1 MPPARMAGAGCVEGR
16 ASDMPSAS
24 TLRVLIVDDQMSM
37 RGIARYCL
45 QEIGI
50 KNVVEAKSGAEALVA
65 MGANKFDLIIS
76 DWNMDGM
83 DGLTLLKT
91 IRSNPLT
98 KRMPF
103 IMATGQRDTEMVKT
117 AIQAGV
123 NNYMVKPFNAA
134 TMKQKIEA
142 VLGKLGA

>member
-1 MPPARMAGAGCVEGR
+1 
-16 ASDMPSAS
+16 MPSAS

-37 RGIARYCL
+37 RGIARFCL

-65 MGANKFDLIIS
+65 MNSNKFDLILS

-91 IRSNPLT
+91 IRANPLT

-123 NNYMVKPFNAA
+123 NNYVVKPFNAA
-134 TMKQKIEA
+134 TLKAKIET

>member
-1 MPPARMAGAGCVEGR
+1 MAGLGCVEGR

-65 MGANKFDLIIS
+65 IGSNKFDLIIS

-134 TMKQKIEA
+134 TMKQKIES
-142 VLGKLGA
+142 VIGKLGA

>member
-1 MPPARMAGAGCVEGR
+1 
-16 ASDMPSAS
+16 
-24 TLRVLIVDDQMSM
+24 MSM

-50 KNVVEAKSGAEALVA
+50 KNVVEAKSGAEALVSI
-65 MGANKFDLIIS
+65 GSNKFDLIIS

-103 IMATGQRDTEMVKT
+103 IMATGQRDTEMRSEERRV
-117 AIQAGV
+117 
-123 NNYMVKPFNAA
+123 
-134 TMKQKIEA
+134 
-142 VLGKLGA
+142 GKECVSKCRSRWSPNP

>member
-1 MPPARMAGAGCVEGR
+1 
-16 ASDMPSAS
+16 
-24 TLRVLIVDDQMSM
+24 
-37 RGIARYCL
+37 
-45 QEIGI
+45 
-50 KNVVEAKSGAEALVA
+50 
-65 MGANKFDLIIS
+65 
-76 DWNMDGM
+76 MDGM

-142 VLGKLGA
+142 VLGKRSEEHTSELQSLMRISYAVFCLKKKKTNEEKYRIVRNLMDTDDSKDLIIIDNNHTMT

>member
-1 MPPARMAGAGCVEGR
+1 
-16 ASDMPSAS
+16 MPSAS

-37 RGIARYCL
+37 RGIARFCL

-50 KNVVEAKSGAEALVA
+50 KNVVEAKSGADALVA
-65 MGANKFDLIIS
+65 MNSNKFDLILS

-91 IRSNPLT
+91 IRANPLT

-123 NNYMVKPFNAA
+123 NNYVVKPFNAA
-134 TMKQKIEA
+134 TLKAKIET